1 MSQVISTKKSYI
13 DPRDLPAVDRATL
26 RRALGYLRPHAARGA
41 GVLAVL
47 VSVAAMG
54 LLPPLLIKDVVDLAI
69 PQRRLVLLVL
79 LCAGMVVAPLLAGLL
94 QVLQKVLTTRTAEQV
109 MLDLRVELFSH
120 LQAQPL
126 SYFTLARP
134 GEALSRVLN
143 DVQGAGSAVATTLVS
158 VASNLVTFVLAL
170 VAVVWLDWRLAL
182 LALVL
187 LPVYVIPTRRVG
199 RRRKVLKRESQALM
213 AQLTGLLAETLSIS
227 GAQLIKVFGTE
238 EVETDRLRTQGRRL
252 MDVNVRQ
259 ALAGR
264 WFTMVLGVIGSIGP
278 ALVFGVGGLLVM
290 RGELGVGTIV
300 AFVALIS
307 KLYGPAASLAG
318 VHVDVVTSYAYFER
332 VFAVLDLEPEIRDAP
347 GAVRLSRDS
356 PGAIT
361 FRDVSFAYPG
371 SDATLSHVSLDVRP
385 GQTLALVGPSGAGK
399 STLAAL
405 VPRLHEVTSG
415 QVLIDGLD
423 VRSLTLASLRSQIA
437 VVQQE
442 TYLFHGTIEDN
453 LRYGRPTAG
462 LEQIHAAARSAQLHD
477 VVMAL
482 PDGYKTVVGDR
493 GHRLSG
499 GERQRVAI
507 ARALLREPRILI
519 LDEATSSLDSQS
531 EALVQEAFDRLREG
545 RTSIVV
551 AHRLSTIRDADQIA
565 VVDGGRIV
573 EIGTHEQ
580 LLAVGG
586 AYARLYAKQSPGE
599 SAAARRLAE
608 VQPADPVPAP
618 AAAPARG
625 LAWGSAEPEE
635 KTYAA
640 EVAYLTR
647 VMKRS
652 RSA

>member
-1 MSQVISTKKSYI
+1 VSQVISSKKSYI
-13 DPRDLPAVDRATL
+13 DPRDLPSVDRATL
-26 RRALGYLRPHAARGA
+26 RRALGYLRPHTLRGV
-41 GVLAVL
+41 GVLVVL
-47 VSVAAMG
+47 VAVAAMN
-54 LLPPLLIKDVVDLAI
+54 LLPPLLIKEVVDLAI
-69 PQRRLVLLVL
+69 PQRRTGLLVL
-79 LCAGMVVAPLLAGLL
+79 LCAGMIVGPLLAGLL
-94 QVLQKVLTTRTAEQV
+94 QVLQKVLTTSTSEQV

-120 LQAQPL
+120 LQSQPL
-126 SYFTLARP
+126 SYFTQARP

-143 DVQGAGSAVATTLVS
+143 DVQGAGSAIATTLVS
-158 VASNLVTFVLAL
+158 VASNFVTFVLSL

-199 RRRKVLKRESQALM
+199 RRRKALKRESQGLM

-238 EVETDRLRTQGRRL
+238 EVEADRVRAQGQVL

-278 ALVFGVGGLLVM
+278 ALVFAGGGLLVM
-290 RGELGVGTIV
+290 RGEVGLGTVV
-300 AFVALIS
+300 AFVSLIG

-332 VFAVLDLEPEIRDAP
+332 VFAVLDLEPDIRDAP
-347 GAVRLSRDS
+347 DAVPLRTPAL
-356 PGAIT
+356 GAIT

-371 SDATLSHVSLDVRP
+371 SDSTLSHISLEVRP

-405 VPRLHEVTSG
+405 VPRLHEVSTG
-415 QVLIDGLD
+415 QLLVDGQD
-423 VRSLTLASLRSQIA
+423 VRSLTLASLRGQIA

-442 TYLFHGTIEDN
+442 TYLFHGTIEEN

-462 LEQIHAAARSAQLHD
+462 VEQVHEAARAAQLHD

-531 EALVQEAFDRLREG
+531 EALVQAAFDRLRSG

-551 AHRLSTIRDADQIA
+551 AHRLSTVRDADQIA
-565 VVDGGRIV
+565 VVVGGRIV
-573 EIGTHEQ
+573 ERGTHWQ
-580 LLAVGG
+580 LLAADG
-586 AYARLYAKQSPGE
+586 AYARLYHKQLPDAEDEDDVLASTDPGDGGPG
-599 SAAARRLAE
+599 R
-608 VQPADPVPAP
+608 
-618 AAAPARG
+618 
-625 LAWGSAEPEE
+625 
-635 KTYAA
+635 YAA
-640 EVAYLTR
+640 EMSYLARSFR
-647 VMKRS
+647 VPR